1 MPPAGGSA
9 RIVPWSLRRRRP
21 PCGGRDRPPYIAAG
35 NGRQQIHVRFP
46 PVPPAGRCKHRPLRR
61 GVTRHDC
68 HPPAMPAAPWFRR
81 PSALHC
87 RAGVHARRERD
98 GGENMA
104 GLCKCRYAESCDT
117 ARRGGARQPGR
128 VLVRQGAAP
137 LSRLAPTA
145 PLTGEPFKQQALYK
159 ASPARGGGCAARC
172 RRRGALPVGDGNIL
186 QTLAGP
192 CPRIR
197 RGRCLHR
204 PGSLA
209 AAQAPRRRARSPA
222 LYCGRERVISHKRQP
237 SASPAG
243 EPMQASVPTQR
254 GNTPQPSSTCHA
266 CRPLA
271 PPPVCLA
278 LQGGRSRPPG
288 RSAAGTRPAY
298 ANTVPQSL

>member
-1 MPPAGGSA
+1 
-9 RIVPWSLRRRRP
+9 
-21 PCGGRDRPPYIAAG
+21 
-35 NGRQQIHVRFP
+35 
-46 PVPPAGRCKHRPLRR
+46 
-61 GVTRHDC
+61 
-68 HPPAMPAAPWFRR
+68 MPAAPWFRR

-87 RAGVHARRERD
+87 RAGVHARRERG

-186 QTLAGP
+186 QTPAGP

-204 PGSLA
+204 PGSPA
-209 AAQAPRRRARSPA
+209 AAQAPMRRARSPA
-222 LYCGRERVISHKRQP
+222 LHCGRERAQQIHVRFP
-237 SASPAG
+237 PAPPAS
-243 EPMQASVPTQR
+243 R
-254 GNTPQPSSTCHA
+254 CKH
-266 CRPLA
+266 RPLRRGVTLHNRH
-271 PPPVCLA
+271 PPAMPAVPWLRRPFA
-278 LQGGRSRPPG
+278 LHCRAGVHARRGGARRGHGRLMQTPSRKACN
-288 RSAAGTRPAY
+288 AAKPD
-298 ANTVPQSL
+298 

>member
-61 GVTRHDC
+61 GVTLHDC

-87 RAGVHARRERD
+87 RAGVHARRERG

-137 LSRLAPTA
+137 LSRLAPTLPVCGARIALRVLKHTCVLRPLHLLRLAVSAAGGARLRSPLQGSLSSSRLSIKPPLQGEVDA
-145 PLTGEPFKQQALYK
+145 PQGADGGVHCRLATEISCKPRQGLAPASVGDDACIVPEAL
-159 ASPARGGGCAARC
+159 
-172 RRRGALPVGDGNIL
+172 RRRRPPCGGRDRPPYIAAGN
-186 QTLAGP
+186 
-192 CPRIR
+192 
-197 RGRCLHR
+197 GRNR
-204 PGSLA
+204 YTSA
-209 AAQAPRRRARSPA
+209 FRQPRRRAD
-222 LYCGRERVISHKRQP
+222 
-237 SASPAG
+237 ASIGP
-243 EPMQASVPTQR
+243 
-254 GNTPQPSSTCHA
+254 
-266 CRPLA
+266 
-271 PPPVCLA
+271 
-278 LQGGRSRPPG
+278 
-288 RSAAGTRPAY
+288 Y
-298 ANTVPQSL
+298 AEG

>member
-1 MPPAGGSA
+1 
-9 RIVPWSLRRRRP
+9 
-21 PCGGRDRPPYIAAG
+21 
-35 NGRQQIHVRFP
+35 
-46 PVPPAGRCKHRPLRR
+46 
-61 GVTRHDC
+61 
-68 HPPAMPAAPWFRR
+68 
-81 PSALHC
+81 
-87 RAGVHARRERD
+87 
-98 GGENMA
+98 MA

-186 QTLAGP
+186 QTPAGP

-222 LYCGRERVISHKRQP
+222 LHCGRERVISHKRQP
-237 SASPAG
+237 SARPAG
-243 EPMQASVPTQR
+243 GPMQASAPTRR
-254 GNTPQPSSTCHA
+254 GGIPRLSSTCHS
-266 CRPLA
+266 CRPWFRR
-271 PPPVCLA
+271 PFA
-278 LQGGRSRPPG
+278 LHCRAGVHARRGGARRGHGRLMQTPSRKACNATKPD
-288 RSAAGTRPAY
+288 
-298 ANTVPQSL
+298 

>member
-1 MPPAGGSA
+1 
-9 RIVPWSLRRRRP
+9 
-21 PCGGRDRPPYIAAG
+21 
-35 NGRQQIHVRFP
+35 
-46 PVPPAGRCKHRPLRR
+46 
-61 GVTRHDC
+61 
-68 HPPAMPAAPWFRR
+68 
-81 PSALHC
+81 
-87 RAGVHARRERD
+87 
-98 GGENMA
+98 MA

-159 ASPARGGGCAARC
+159 ASPARGGGCAARR
-172 RRRGALPVGDGNIL
+172 RRRGALPPCGRSIL
-186 QTLAGP
+186 QSPAGP
-192 CPRIR
+192 CPASAGDDLRAKSR
-197 RGRCLHR
+197 PSCFALRNAACGRQCSHR
-204 PGSLA
+204 PGSPA
-209 AAQAPRRRARSPA
+209 AAQAPMRRARSPA
-222 LYCGRERVISHKRQP
+222 PTLRPGTGATDIRP
-237 SASPAG
+237 LSASPAG
-243 EPMQASVPTQR
+243 EPMQASAPTQR

>member
-1 MPPAGGSA
+1 MLASS
-9 RIVPWSLRRRRP
+9 RKL
-21 PCGGRDRPPYIAAG
+21 CGGAGPPQA
-35 NGRQQIHVRFP
+35 
-46 PVPPAGRCKHRPLRR
+46 
-61 GVTRHDC
+61 
-68 HPPAMPAAPWFRR
+68 
-81 PSALHC
+81 
-87 RAGVHARRERD
+87 AGVHARRERD

-186 QTLAGP
+186 QTPAGP

-243 EPMQASVPTQR
+243 EPMQASAPTQR

-298 ANTVPQSL
+298 ANAVPQSL